1 MRETF
6 VFSAMLL
13 AACGPGAA
21 EQEAQRQRDV
31 AQVEASMDAP
41 PEPLVLEPITFADVE
56 RENLF
61 GAGCNVL
68 PADEDAS
75 GIAIVLAHDDAA
87 YFKRDGEF
95 VRLSADT
102 GSAELPYMA
111 RQKYS
116 GLAFSLELELE
127 GEGEQS
133 GYETTDYRSV
143 LTVRDDHDREV
154 LVQRGV
160 TQCGA

>member
-1 MRETF
+1 MRN
-6 VFSAMLL
+6 VFAFSVMLL
-13 AACGPGAA
+13 AACGPTAA
-21 EQEAQRQRDV
+21 EQEAERQRDV
-31 AQVEASMDAP
+31 AQVEASMDPP
-41 PEPLVLEPITFADVE
+41 PEPLVLEPIIFADVE

-75 GIAIVLAHDDAA
+75 GIAIALAQDDAA
-87 YFKRDGEF
+87 YFKRDGEI

-102 GSAELPYMA
+102 GSAELPYLA
-111 RQKYS
+111 RQRYS

-133 GYETTDYRSV
+133 GYETTDYPSI
-143 LTVRDDHDREV
+143 LTIRDDHDREV